1 MRIALLVA
9 LGGATGSVLRWLVT
23 QWAQRLT
30 PASSFPWGTL
40 TVNAVGSLA
49 IGALMTL
56 AAERASLSPEMRML
70 LVTGVL
76 GGFTTFSAYSYE
88 TLVLLKDGRCGGV
101 PGSQRGARPR
111 LNTKKRPCGVL
122 PRWAPTRRP
131 LRVHCVDRAATRLT
145 NAVLQAAA

>member
-88 TLVLLKDGRCGGV
+88 TLVLLKDGQT
-101 PGSQRGARPR
+101 S
-111 LNTKKRPCGVL
+111 
-122 PRWAPTRRP
+122 
-131 LRVHCVDRAATRLT
+131 
-145 NAVLQAAA
+145 AAALYAFGSVALGVAAAFLGRSLVLGRA

>member
-1 MRIALLVA
+1 MRIALFVA
-9 LGGATGSVLRWLVT
+9 LGGAVGSVLRWLVT

-30 PASSFPWGTL
+30 PASEFPWGTL

-56 AAERASLSPEMRML
+56 ATERSALSPELRML

-88 TLVLLKDGRCGGV
+88 TLVLWRSG
-101 PGSQRGARPR
+101 Q
-111 LNTKKRPCGVL
+111 
-122 PRWAPTRRP
+122 AP
-131 LRVHCVDRAATRLT
+131 
-145 NAVLQAAA
+145 AAALYAFGSVALGLAAAFIGRALVLGRA